1 MKAKERR
8 KPENLPKKRLEVSKL
23 MPSWKEPLDCYFF
36 LCVGCKFIAR
46 CLHGHTP
53 KPLDR
58 VGNFF
63 PKALFSSCFSTF
75 CFRLCNFCLGWNFSG
90 DWDWEE
96 FFSPSLRC
104 LCKLATVNDACLAK
118 PVGTRLPDLSTMMIL
133 LWHMIRRSES
143 RSF

>member
-63 PKALFSSCFSTF
+63 PKH
-75 CFRLCNFCLGWNFSG
+75 
-90 DWDWEE
+90 
-96 FFSPSLRC
+96 FSPLVSRLFVFDSAISALGGISRAIEIEKNSF
-104 LCKLATVNDACLAK
+104 LPRLDAYSNWRPLTTHA
-118 PVGTRLPDLSTMMIL
+118 
-133 LWHMIRRSES
+133 
-143 RSF
+143 